1 MDRLTKKEMLI
12 VKFIVAQ
19 NSLATLEKE
28 LKNYRVSG
36 IELDSVIVVFRYF
49 SIDRNDDEYSIQYL
63 NYCVK
68 NYDNIKNEDYSNPI
82 ERAIKFRIEADS
94 IERQTI
100 YKTYTVHYITTPS
113 LKDAVFKE
121 ITDNR
126 FWDYEPDGEIMDYGD
141 TDIENLMYNDPEIS
155 DGNPFIIK

>member
-1 MDRLTKKEMLI
+1 MLI

-82 ERAIKFRIEADS
+82 ERAIKFRIDADS

-100 YKTYTVHYITTPS
+100 YKTYTAHYITTPS

-155 DGNPFIIK
+155 DGDPFIIK

>member
-82 ERAIKFRIEADS
+82 ERAITFRIDADS
-94 IERQTI
+94 IETQTI
-100 YKTYTVHYITTPS
+100 YKTYTVHYITIPS
-113 LKDAVFKE
+113 LKDDVCKE
-121 ITDNR
+121 ITGNR

-141 TDIENLMYNDPEIS
+141 TDIDSLMYNDPQIS
-155 DGNPFIIK
+155 DGDPFIIK

>member
-12 VKFIVAQ
+12 VKFIFAQ

-82 ERAIKFRIEADS
+82 ERAIKFRIDADS
-94 IERQTI
+94 IETQTI
-100 YKTYTVHYITTPS
+100 YKTYTVHYTTIPS
-113 LKDAVFKE
+113 LKDDVCKD
-121 ITDNR
+121 ITENK

-141 TDIENLMYNDPEIS
+141 TDIDSLMYNDPEIS
-155 DGNPFIIK
+155 DGDPFIIK

>member
-82 ERAIKFRIEADS
+82 ERAIKFRIDA
-94 IERQTI
+94 
-100 YKTYTVHYITTPS
+100 
-113 LKDAVFKE
+113 LK
-121 ITDNR
+121 
-126 FWDYEPDGEIMDYGD
+126 GLLG
-141 TDIENLMYNDPEIS
+141 
-155 DGNPFIIK
+155 

>member
-113 LKDAVFKE
+113 FKDAVFKE

-155 DGNPFIIK
+155 DGDPFIIK

>member
-68 NYDNIKNEDYSNPI
+68 NYGNINNGDYSKPI
-82 ERAIKFRIEADS
+82 ERAIKFRIDADS
-94 IERQTI
+94 IEIQTI
-100 YKTYTVHYITTPS
+100 YKTYTVRYVTIPS
-113 LKDAVFKE
+113 LKDDTSKR
-121 ITDNR
+121 ITED

-141 TDIENLMYNDPEIS
+141 TDIEKLLYNDPEIS
-155 DGNPFIIK
+155 DGDPFVIE

>member
-68 NYDNIKNEDYSNPI
+68 NYSNIN
-82 ERAIKFRIEADS
+82 
-94 IERQTI
+94 
-100 YKTYTVHYITTPS
+100 
-113 LKDAVFKE
+113 
-121 ITDNR
+121 
-126 FWDYEPDGEIMDYGD
+126 
-141 TDIENLMYNDPEIS
+141 
-155 DGNPFIIK
+155 

>member
-82 ERAIKFRIEADS
+82 ERAIKFRIDADS
-94 IERQTI
+94 IERQKI

>member
-1 MDRLTKKEMLI
+1 MLI

-36 IELDSVIVVFRYF
+36 IELDTVIVVFRYF
-49 SIDRNDDEYSIQYL
+49 SINRNDDEYSIQYL

-82 ERAIKFRIEADS
+82 ERAIKFRIDADS
-94 IERQTI
+94 IETQTI
-100 YKTYTVHYITTPS
+100 YKTYTVHYITIPS
-113 LKDAVFKE
+113 LKDGVCKE
-121 ITDNR
+121 ITENR

-141 TDIENLMYNDPEIS
+141 TDIDSITYNDPEIS
-155 DGNPFIIK
+155 DGDPFIIK

>member
-82 ERAIKFRIEADS
+82 ERAIKFRIDADS

-100 YKTYTVHYITTPS
+100 YKTYTAHYITTPS

-155 DGNPFIIK
+155 DGDPFIIK

>member
-1 MDRLTKKEMLI
+1 M
-12 VKFIVAQ
+12 FIVAQ

-82 ERAIKFRIEADS
+82 ERAIKFRIDADS

-100 YKTYTVHYITTPS
+100 YKTYTAHYITTPS

-155 DGNPFIIK
+155 DGDPFIIK